1 MARGKRPRAASGLM
15 ASRFVRWPVWILTR
29 IVVPLCL
36 LMAIGGGIAYV
47 RLLNGS
53 IPLKPLAGPIE
64 RAIAAELPGISVS
77 IADASVRLADGGNV
91 EFRLSDVAFKS
102 EAGVAIGHARDAAVS
117 LSANAFWSGRIAPSR
132 IVLIEPRLRL
142 GYSQENGFSFALGQ
156 QDEQQNR
163 RMPPA
168 PGQANQPSAQP
179 AQQTSTGG
187 RTQLDLPALL
197 AAVIGR
203 DGRPSGT
210 SSYIKSIGLRNAVLV
225 MEYGADEAIWRI
237 VEGELGIDHRRAGSA
252 ATADLRFQSPNGPWR
267 MVLSATREEAGHA
280 VAVDARLT
288 DAMPSRLAGTMPF
301 LAPLS
306 AFEVPITGSA
316 AIRLAQS
323 GEVLAAAG
331 VVEFG
336 RGAIVPGWRG
346 NGRLPVDAGRLTV
359 SYEPSSRRVVLQPS
373 RVQSGTSWALLE
385 GALAPPAAPGQP
397 WQAEL
402 VAREGMLGAA
412 EFGLAPK
419 RLDAFVARASFD
431 PDKSRLEV
439 GEFVMRVAGGG
450 LSMKGHVDIA
460 GSVPRARISGS
471 LSQMPV
477 ETLKLLWPSIV
488 APNARRW
495 SGEQIQQGRLASGT
509 FLIDDGGS
517 EGEQQRTPGEFGS
530 RIAVA
535 IEGTGVRLLPKPGFA
550 PVEAPRVLIRLE
562 GNLLDISAPEATIVT
577 GPQRRLPLRGL
588 RMTAP
593 DVSATNAVGELTFR
607 AVGPVAPALDLAEQQ
622 AARNGRRLSIPGEG
636 LDGRV
641 DAQVRIAVPLGD
653 ALTAEDTRLDI
664 KGRITDG
671 KARGL
676 LGGHDINGATLAV
689 EITDQ
694 SLDARGEMLVGGVP
708 AKFNMKRI
716 FAAADGDQPPLL
728 VTANLDTAD
737 RAQLGLDINDFVLGE
752 MPVEVLITPRSQADA
767 QIQVRANLTNS
778 EMVIEALG
786 WKKPPGRPAT
796 LQFEVVRPS
805 KQRTELQGLRIVGE
819 DISLNGTLVLD
830 GRNKAREFSFPE
842 LSLHVVS
849 RLQLSGVLK
858 QDNVWDVN
866 VRGKTLDGRDLFQSL
881 FAVGQLRSRPSPPR
895 KDQSGLDLKAEIDTV
910 LGHHDVSMKG
920 VKLQMS
926 SRAGRTVALT
936 ARGLVEGGG
945 READRPLDVTIQQQ
959 GREPRRLL
967 ARTDDAGQAFR
978 LIGFYPN
985 MLGGRMQLDVNLDGS
1000 GNADKTGRLY
1010 VERFSILGDPVT
1022 VDAPNSLDT
1031 GPRNRQRRV
1040 ERPRLDFDSMR
1051 APFELGHGQVIVRE
1065 ADLRGQVLGVVLTGK
1080 ADFRAQYVDL
1090 GGTYVPLQGLNSAI
1104 GQFPILGQILA
1115 GPRGEGVIGMT
1126 FAIQGPMSRP
1136 QVVVN
1141 PASILPGI
1149 LREMTKLSNPDP
1161 RITPRE
1167 NQPALG
1173 GPKAAPKSPAIKSSS
1188 TPATAAPNKDGAR
1201 GQSGRVDADG
1211 GWTSQPPTK

>member
-1 MARGKRPRAASGLM
+1 M
-15 ASRFVRWPVWILTR
+15 
-29 IVVPLCL
+29 PLCL
-36 LMAIGGGIAYV
+36 LLAIGGGILYV
-47 RLLNGS
+47 RLLNGP
-53 IPLKPLAGPIE
+53 IPLKLLAAPIE
-64 RAIAAELPGISVS
+64 RAFAAELPGISVS
-77 IADASVRLADGGNV
+77 VADASMLIADGGGV
-91 EFRLSDVAFKS
+91 EFRLNDVAFKS
-102 EAGVAIGHARDAAVS
+102 DAGVIVGHARDAAVS
-117 LSANAFWSGRIAPSR
+117 LSANALWSGRLAPSR

-142 GYSQENGFSFALGQ
+142 GYSHENGFSFSMGQ
-156 QDEQQNR
+156 HDEHQAR
-163 RMPPA
+163 LVPPA
-168 PGQANQPSAQP
+168 PGQASQANVQAP
-179 AQQTSTGG
+179 QTSAVG
-187 RTQLDLPALL
+187 RTQLDLSALL

-210 SSYIKSIGLRNAVLV
+210 SSFIKSIGLRNAVLV
-225 MEYGADEAIWRI
+225 MEHGRDEGTWRI
-237 VEGELGIDHRRAGSA
+237 ADGELRIDHRKVGSA
-252 ATADLRFQSPNGPWR
+252 ATADLRFQSHSGPWR
-267 MVLSATREEAGHA
+267 MMLSASRDEAGHA
-280 VAVDARLT
+280 VAVDARWT
-288 DAMPSRLAGTMPF
+288 DAMPSSLAGTLPV
-301 LAPLS
+301 LAALA

-316 AIRLAQS
+316 ALRFARS
-323 GEVLAAAG
+323 GEILAAAG

-336 RGAIVPGWRG
+336 RGAIAPGWRG
-346 NGRLPVDAGRLTV
+346 NGRLPIDAGRLTV
-359 SYEPSSRRVVLQPS
+359 SYEPSSRRVILHPS
-373 RVQSGTSWALLE
+373 RVQSGTSWGVLE
-385 GALAPPAAPGQP
+385 GALEPPVASGQP
-397 WQAEL
+397 WQMEL
-402 VAREGMLGAA
+402 IAREGMLGAA
-412 EFGLAPK
+412 EFGLTPR

-431 PDKSRLEV
+431 PARSRLDV
-439 GEFVMRVAGGG
+439 GEVVLRAAGGE
-450 LSMKGHVDIA
+450 LALKGQVDIV
-460 GSVPRARISGS
+460 GSVARTRINGS
-471 LSQMPV
+471 LSPMPV
-477 ETLKLLWPSIV
+477 ETLMLLWPSIV

-495 SGEQIQQGRLASGT
+495 SGAQIQQGRLASGT
-509 FLIDDGGS
+509 FLIDDGGPD
-517 EGEQQRTPGEFGS
+517 GEQRIPAQVGN
-530 RIAVA
+530 RIAVS

-550 PVEAPRVLIRLE
+550 PVEAGRVLIRLE
-562 GNLLDISAPEATIVT
+562 GNLLDVSAPEATIVT
-577 GPQRRLPLRGL
+577 GPQRRLPLRGV

-593 DVSATNAVGELTFR
+593 DISLANAIGELTFR
-607 AVGPVAPALDLAEQQ
+607 AVGPLAPALDLAEQQ
-622 AARNGRRLSIPGEG
+622 AARNGRRLTVPGEG

-689 EITDQ
+689 EVTDQ
-694 SLDARGEMLVGGVP
+694 TLDAKGEMLVGGVP
-708 AKFNMKRI
+708 AKVNVKRI
-716 FAAADGDQPPLL
+716 FAASDADQPPLL
-728 VTANLDTAD
+728 VTANLDAAD
-737 RAQLGLDINDFVLGE
+737 RAQLGLDINEFVLGE
-752 MPVEVLITPRSQADA
+752 MPAEVLITPRAQGEP
-767 QIQVRANLTNS
+767 QIQFRANLTNT

-786 WKKPPGRPAT
+786 WKKAPGRPAT

-830 GRNKAREFSFPE
+830 ARNKAREFSFPE

-858 QDNVWDVN
+858 QDNVWDVS
-866 VRGKTLDGRDLFQSL
+866 VRGKTLDGRDFFQSL
-881 FAVGQLRSRPSPPR
+881 FAVGQVRSRPSPPR
-895 KDQSGLDLKAEIDTV
+895 KDQAGLDLKAEIDTV
-910 LGHHDVSMKG
+910 LGHHDVSIKG

-926 SRAGRTVALT
+926 NRGGRTVSLV
-936 ARGLVEGGG
+936 ARGIVEGSG
-945 READRPLDVTIQQQ
+945 RDADRPLDVTIQQQ

-967 ARTDDAGQAFR
+967 ARTEDAGQAFR
-978 LIGFYPN
+978 LIGFYPS

-1010 VERFSILGDPVT
+1010 VERFSILGDPVV
-1022 VDAPNSLDT
+1022 VDAPSALEP
-1031 GPRNRQRRV
+1031 GQRNRQRRV

-1080 ADFRAQYVDL
+1080 ADFRSQHVDL

-1161 RITPRE
+1161 RITPRD

-1173 GPKAAPKSPAIKSSS
+1173 GPKAAPKSPAMKSSS
-1188 TPATAAPNKDGAR
+1188 TPAIAAPKTGAQR

-1211 GWTSQPPTK
+1211 GWSSQPASK